1 MTLPN
6 ISDLPT
12 NLEAEQAVL
21 GGIMVDN
28 LAYHA
33 VSDVLK
39 PEHFADPMHGA
50 LFDAT
55 TKLMNRGQ
63 AVNPFSLKAYVETL
77 PGLKD
82 AGGGAYLAK
91 LVNVSVSPGDAGSA
105 ARLVRDAALRRGLV
119 GIASE
124 AMTEACRPEPDETAA
139 DQIGRVEKRLYEL
152 AAGNTDGGFTSFSR
166 PLVDALKGAEAAHK
180 RRGQL
185 SGVTTGLKSLNRLLG
200 GLHNSDL
207 IILAGR
213 PSMGKTALATNIATA
228 AALAHRTEPGPE
240 GLPVTIDGARVGFIS
255 LEMSAEQ
262 LVTRIISDRGN
273 ISSDKV
279 RKGELNAAEWERLL
293 AAAHEFESLPVFID
307 DTPAL
312 SLSAIRTRAR
322 RLKRQHGCEL
332 LVIDYL
338 QLIEPDERRKNG
350 NRVEEVS
357 AITKGLKALA
367 KELDVPVLAL
377 SQLSRNVEGR
387 TIKRPQL
394 SDLRESGSIEQ
405 DADVVMFVYREEYY
419 LERGPEKGSHKHIES
434 LGKAEVMVEKQ
445 RHGPI
450 GTVTARFEAA
460 LTRFSDLEGA

>member
-1 MTLPN
+1 MTLPR

-12 NLEAEQAVL
+12 NIEAEQAVL
-21 GGIMVDN
+21 GSIMVNN
-28 LAYHA
+28 LAFHA

-63 AVNPFSLKAYVETL
+63 AVNPFSLKAYTETL

-82 AGGGAYLAK
+82 AGGGSYLAK
-91 LVNVSVSPGDAGSA
+91 LLGVSVAPGDAGSY
-105 ARLVRDAALRRGLV
+105 ARIVRDAALRRGLV

-124 AMTEACRPEPDETAA
+124 AMTEACRPEPDETAV

-152 AAGNTDGGFTSFSR
+152 AAGNIDGGFATFGR
-166 PLVDALKGAEAAHK
+166 PLVDAVKNAEAAHK
-180 RRGQL
+180 RRGKL
-185 SGVTTGLKSLNRLLG
+185 SGVTTGLHSLNRLLG

-228 AALAHRTEPGPE
+228 AALAHRTEDGPE
-240 GLPVTIDGARVGFIS
+240 GPVTIDGARVGFIS
-255 LEMSAEQ
+255 LEMSADQ
-262 LVTRIISDRGN
+262 LVTRIISDQAGV
-273 ISSDKV
+273 SSDKV
-279 RKGELNAAEWERLL
+279 RKGELNAAEFDRLL
-293 AAAHEFESLPVFID
+293 NAAQAIEALPLFID

-312 SLSAIRTRAR
+312 SMSAIRTRAR

-377 SQLSRNVEGR
+377 SQLSRQVEQR
-387 TIKRPQL
+387 TEKRPQL

-405 DADVVMFVYREEYY
+405 DADVVMFVFREAYY
-419 LERGPEKGSHKHIES
+419 LERAGQDAGA
-434 LGKAEVMVEKQ
+434 LADKAEVLIEKQ

-450 GTVTARFEAA
+450 GKITLRFEAW
-460 LTRFSDLEGA
+460 LTRFSDLDPA